1 MMDLRALSSV
11 TDYFLVATALSR
23 PQLAAMAGAVQDAL
37 AKSGGRVEHVE
48 GLTPPR
54 RPPKRLPVESSEE
67 DGFAWVLLDCGSVIV
82 HLLNP
87 PARQFYQLE
96 HLWGDAPRV
105 QVE

>member
-23 PQLAAMAGAVQDAL
+23 PQLAAMAEAIQEAL
-37 AKSGGRVEHVE
+37 AQSGGRVEHVE

-54 RPPKRLPVESSEE
+54 RPPKRLPVGGEE

-105 QVE
+105 PVE